1 MNTICPH
8 CKMRIPYSARQA
20 GKPVTCPLCHTQF
33 AMPTPDQQAR
43 LIEEVDVL
51 KREQAERF
59 ERARGSRSVLPEEGR
74 RYPALRFLAALH
86 QFLAVTTLFLA
97 LVGLGS
103 LFIVEMPPQGKV
115 QAAVL
120 LVAYI
125 VLGPILLWGIG
136 ELILLFVD
144 MANDLRATRRELTR
158 LRRRRG

>member
-1 MNTICPH
+1 M
-8 CKMRIPYSARQA
+8 
-20 GKPVTCPLCHTQF
+20 
-33 AMPTPDQQAR
+33 
-43 LIEEVDVL
+43 
-51 KREQAERF
+51 
-59 ERARGSRSVLPEEGR
+59 
-74 RYPALRFLAALH
+74 
-86 QFLAVTTLFLA
+86 FLA

-103 LFIVEMPPQGKV
+103 LFVVEMPPQGKV

-120 LVAYI
+120 LAAYI